1 MGNHGSKAAG
11 DEHMCNLLSDNFSRL
26 FKRKLFW
33 TECILSALIGI
44 ILSIFVKASAPQE
57 NISVDELLL
66 FYT

>member
-1 MGNHGSKAAG
+1 
-11 DEHMCNLLSDNFSRL
+11 MCNLLSDNFSRL